1 MKFFVI
7 LFTFLSPGV
16 LQVQGE
22 KAVKTMEQCVQEAYR
37 INTDG
42 NVPFNAACV
51 PAKKDKMI

>member
-22 KAVKTMEQCVQEAYR
+22 KSVETMEQCVQEAYK

-42 NVPFNAACV
+42 NVPFNAACI
-51 PAKKDKMI
+51 PAQKDMI

>member
-22 KAVKTMEQCVQEAYR
+22 KAVETMEQCVEEAYK
-37 INTDG
+37 INSDG
-42 NVPFNAACV
+42 NIPFNAACI
-51 PAKKDKMI
+51 PAQKDKMI

>member
-22 KAVKTMEQCVQEAYR
+22 KKVETMQQCVEEAHD

>member
-22 KAVKTMEQCVQEAYR
+22 KSFETMEQCVQEAYR
-37 INTDG
+37 INNDG
-42 NVPFNAACV
+42 NVPFNAACI

>member
-22 KAVKTMEQCVQEAYR
+22 KSVETMQQCVEEAYK
-37 INTDG
+37 INNDG

-51 PAKKDKMI
+51 PAKKDMI

>member
-22 KAVKTMEQCVQEAYR
+22 KSVETMEQCVQEAYK

-42 NVPFNAACV
+42 NEPFNAACI
-51 PAKKDKMI
+51 PAQKDKMI

>member
-22 KAVKTMEQCVQEAYR
+22 KSVETMEQCVQEAYR

-42 NVPFNAACV
+42 SVPFNAACI

>member
-22 KAVKTMEQCVQEAYR
+22 KSVETMEQCVEEAYK

-42 NVPFNAACV
+42 NVPFNAACI
-51 PAKKDKMI
+51 PAQKDKMI

>member
-1 MKFFVI
+1 MKFIII

-22 KAVKTMEQCVQEAYR
+22 KKVETMQECVEEAYK
-37 INTDG
+37 INIDG

-51 PAKKDKMI
+51 PAKGGMI

>member
-22 KAVKTMEQCVQEAYR
+22 KSVETMEQCVQEAYK